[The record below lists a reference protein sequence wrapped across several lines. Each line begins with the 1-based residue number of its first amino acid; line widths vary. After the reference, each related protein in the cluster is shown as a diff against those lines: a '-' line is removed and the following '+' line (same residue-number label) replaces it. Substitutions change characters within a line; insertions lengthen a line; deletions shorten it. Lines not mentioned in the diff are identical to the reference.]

1 MLKTFK
7 RVSETNTTIMKTQ
20 ELNLKELNEIN
31 GGGLFNDSSS
41 NSGLAGSLGIGNLI
55 SFSQASQD
63 GDEYQASSF
72 SAGNG
77 IGLDLGSMFSK
88 ITQ

>member
-1 MLKTFK
+1 
-7 RVSETNTTIMKTQ
+7 MKTQ
-20 ELNLKELNEIN
+20 ELNAKELNEVN
-31 GGGLFNDSSS
+31 GGGLFDDSSS
-41 NSGLAGSLGIGNLI
+41 NSGIAGSLGIGNLI
-55 SFSQASQD
+55 SFQQASQD

-77 IGLDLGSMFSK
+77 IGLNLGGIFNK